1 MDFSKQTHETLKK
14 YWGYDKFRPKQ
25 EEIINSVLNNN
36 DTLALLPTG
45 GGKSI
50 CFQVPALI
58 KDGLCLV
65 ITPLISLMRDQVEN
79 LNKINIKADT
89 LDSGKTKEELK
100 QAIDNAI
107 YNKIKFLYVS
117 PERLKTNLLLLNL
130 ERLNVSLIVVDEAH
144 CISQWGY
151 DFRPAYLDINLIR
164 QRLPNIPLIALTA
177 TATLDVV
184 DDIQEKLSFKSK
196 NVIRTSFERKNLAYL
211 VYYEEN
217 KLNRLVQI
225 CKQFKGTGIV
235 YINSRQKTEEIA
247 KILQQNKISA
257 DYYHA
262 GLNNNERQKKQDLW
276 KRDVIK
282 VIVATSAFG
291 MGIDKSNVRFVIHI
305 EIPQNLES
313 YFQEAGRAGRDG
325 EESFSVVL
333 YDKTDIDN
341 VISKYNMSYPNKR
354 IIANVYEQLCDFY
367 KIRPGLGRNSMFY
380 FDINLFMQ
388 FSHIPYVTIEKS
400 LKVLESQ
407 NVIEIFEFNTT
418 FSTVKFNVSRNYI
431 LSYKSFFPYVEEI
444 IELLIRKYDG
454 IFSQFC
460 SIDENEIA
468 KILKIDVS
476 QVIKVLYFLKNT
488 NIINYTQNLNLP
500 RILFT
505 TDRLNPKYLFPNTKE
520 YGNTCKIAKKKLNYS
535 IGYITSDGKCRSS
548 MLLHYFGEENNLICK
563 KCDNCKKNNCKKYIK
578 NLTEKI
584 QEAIKI
590 KPLSLEEIL
599 ITTQE
604 LDNRLVIFILRNLI
618 DRDLVNYSEDK
629 YFLIS

>member
-1 MDFSKQTHETLKK
+1 MDFSNKAHQILKK
-14 YWGYDKFRPKQ
+14 YWGYSNFRPKQ
-25 EEIINSVLNNN
+25 EDIINSVLNNN

-65 ITPLISLMRDQVEN
+65 VTPLISLMRDQVDN
-79 LNKINIKADT
+79 LNKINVKADT
-89 LDSGKTKEELK
+89 LDSGKSKEELK

-130 ERLNVSLIVVDEAH
+130 DKLNVSLIVVDEAH

-151 DFRPAYLDINLIR
+151 DFRPAYLDINLLR
-164 QRLPNIPLIALTA
+164 QRLPNIPVIALTA

-184 DDIQEKLSFKSK
+184 NDIQEKLSFKSK
-196 NVIRTSFERKNLAYL
+196 NVIRTSFERENLAYL

-235 YINSRQKTEEIA
+235 YVNSRKKTEEIA
-247 KILQQNKISA
+247 KLLQRNKISA

-262 GLNNNERQKKQDLW
+262 GLNSFERQKRQDLW
-276 KRDVIK
+276 KKDVIK

-291 MGIDKSNVRFVIHI
+291 MGIDKSDVRFVVHI

-325 EESFSVVL
+325 KESFSVVL

-354 IIANVYEQLCDFY
+354 IIANVYEELCEFY
-367 KIRPGLGRNSMFY
+367 NIQPGLGKNSIFY
-380 FDINLFMQ
+380 FDINLFKQ
-388 FSHIPYVTIEKS
+388 ETHIPYVTIDKA
-400 LKVLESQ
+400 LNVLEEQ
-407 NVIEIFEFNTT
+407 NVLKILEFNTT
-418 FSTVKFNVSRNYI
+418 FSTIKFNVNRNYL
-431 LSYKSFFPYVEEI
+431 LSYKSSFPYVEDV
-444 IELLIRKYDG
+444 IEVLMRRYDG
-454 IFSQFC
+454 VFSNFC
-460 SIDENEIA
+460 NIDETEIA
-468 KILKIDVS
+468 KILNLEVS
-476 QVIKVLYFLKNT
+476 NVIKVLNFLQNT
-488 NIINYTQNLNLP
+488 SIIYYKQNLNLP

-505 TDRLNPKYLFPNTKE
+505 TDRIQSKYLFPNTKE
-520 YGNTCKIAKKKLNYS
+520 YENTRKVAKRKLNYVLA
-535 IGYITSDGKCRSS
+535 YITSDSKCRSS
-548 MLLHYFGEENNLICK
+548 MLLHYFGEENNLKCK
-563 KCDNCKKNNCKKYIK
+563 KCDICKKNNPNKYIK
-578 NLTEKI
+578 TLTNN
-584 QEAIKI
+584 IKESI
-590 KPLSLEEIL
+590 SNNPLSLEEIL
-599 ITTQE
+599 NKTQE
-604 LDNRLVIFILRNLI
+604 LDKNLVVLILRNLI
-618 DRDLVNYSEDK
+618 DMGIVNYSENK
-629 YFLIS
+629 YQLN